1 MRPSTVVVGTGT
13 WGTAAAVMLHRVST
27 GSVTL
32 LGRDATKV
40 AALAHE
46 RRHPQLP
53 DLLLPPDLPVSGDA
67 SCLSEADLL
76 LWAVPTQ
83 HSRAQARRI
92 ATALPTGIPV
102 VSLAKGLEE
111 GSLQRVSQVLTAELG
126 DRPIATLTGPSHA
139 HEVVAG
145 LPVALVAAGPVEV
158 GRLLV
163 ERLHSRSCRIY
174 TSSDLVGA
182 EIAGALKNVVAVAA
196 GICDGLA
203 LGDNT
208 KAAMITRGLAEMR
221 RLGRA
226 CGAQDAT
233 FAGMAGIGDLLTT
246 CYSPHGRNRAL
257 GLAIATKERPL
268 DYLHRQPTVA
278 EGAWTCRAAVALG
291 HQLQVELPIA
301 AQVANVIWNNIPV
314 RSAIESLLARA
325 PKEEDA

>member
-1 MRPSTVVVGTGT
+1 MPATTVVVGTGT
-13 WGTAAAVMLHRVST
+13 WGTAAAVMLHRAAP
-27 GSVTL
+27 GSAL
-32 LGRDATKV
+32 LFGRDPAKV
-40 AALAHE
+40 AALDAG
-46 RRHPQLP
+46 RLHPQLP
-53 DLLLPPDLPVSGDA
+53 GLPIPAELAITADPSLLGS
-67 SCLSEADLL
+67 ADLV

-83 HSRAQARRI
+83 HSRALARLL
-92 ATALPTGIPV
+92 APHLPTGVPV
-102 VSLAKGLEE
+102 ASLAKGLEE
-111 GSLQRVSQVLTAELG
+111 TSLLRVSQVLAAELG
-126 DRPIATLTGPSHA
+126 ERPIATLTGPSHA

-145 LPVALVAAGPVEV
+145 LPVGLVAAGPP
-158 GRLLV
+158 GICRLLV
-163 ERLHSRSCRIY
+163 ERLHNRTCRIY

-208 KAAMITRGLAEMR
+208 KAVMITRGLAEMR

-257 GLAIATKERPL
+257 GLAIATKARPL

-291 HQLQVELPIA
+291 RQHQVELPIA
-301 AQVANVIWNNIPV
+301 AQVANVIWNDLPV